1 MKLRVLRMCV
11 AAALLP
17 QALPAQETQAARP
30 QFEVASLKPN
40 NGCGNTPIRSGNL
53 APSPGR
59 LEMPCI
65 TLQGLMQTAYG
76 TFGNGV
82 SVNREVL
89 HVEGLPAW
97 ARSEFYSLSAK
108 GDGPVRTE
116 MLAGPIL
123 QAFLEERFQ
132 LKMHRET
139 REMPVYALTVGKGG
153 IKPAR
158 LPEGGCT
165 PIDLTHPPRPQAPGE
180 PPPNLCGLLMTGPVA
195 NGGIMM
201 ELRGSTTKQ
210 LAQTLSGR
218 LDRPVVDKTEIA
230 GLYTFHLEFAPDPGM
245 PGFQVPRPEPGAAGA
260 GSNPAPAD
268 TALPTIFTALQ
279 EQLGL
284 KLTSEKGPVQYLII
298 DHVEKPSAN

>member
-1 MKLRVLRMCV
+1 MKRRDLTLCV
-11 AAALLP
+11 AMALMAPAIRSQGQP
-17 QALPAQETQAARP
+17 QPRP

-40 NGCGNTPIRSGNL
+40 NGCENTPRSGNL

-116 MLAGPIL
+116 MLAGPML

-132 LKMHRET
+132 LKMHREM
-139 REMPVYALTVGKGG
+139 REMPVYVLTVAKGG
-153 IKPAR
+153 IKPPR
-158 LPEGGCT
+158 LAEGGCT
-165 PIDLTHPPRPQAPGE
+165 PIDLTHPPPPRAPGE
-180 PPPNLCGLLMTGPVA
+180 PPPNLCGLLMTGPIA
-195 NGGIMM
+195 NGGFMM

-210 LAQTLSGR
+210 LAQSLSGR
-218 LDRPVVDKTEIA
+218 LDRPVIDKTGVD
-230 GLYTFHLEFAPDPGM
+230 GLYTFHMEFAPDPGM
-245 PGFQVPRPEPGAAGA
+245 PGFQVPRPEPGAAGSA
-260 GSNPAPAD
+260 SPPLPD
-268 TALPTIFTALQ
+268 PTMPTIFTALQ

-284 KLTSEKGPVQYLII
+284 KLVPEKGPVEYLII
-298 DHVEKPSAN
+298 DHLEKPSAN